1 LTVPLADAAEKE
13 PRERGL
19 AASGWVSSTYF
30 AEGLPYSVVHQ
41 IASQFF
47 TAMNASLESIGLVS
61 LYGLAWN
68 LKFTW
73 SPLVD
78 MFGTA
83 RRWLIVLELLLAA
96 AIGWIAWP
104 AHHGDLGAVA
114 KVLVIVA
121 VLAATHDIAID
132 GFYLQALKQR
142 DQAAHAGLRVAAYR
156 VALLV
161 GNGALVWL
169 AGTTSWRTCFLAAA
183 GLMATLAL
191 VHHLL
196 LPRPDASF
204 SDESARPNVEK
215 QGCGRFLDAFLSF
228 FRQPRAAISIAFV
241 LVFRL
246 GDAMMFSMSTPL
258 QRDLGIDTSTRGVVG
273 GIGTAIGIAGTI
285 VAARII
291 ASRGLRATLVPIA
304 IIQGAALPV
313 YALVAALR
321 PGFGWIVAAVFVE
334 QLAAGIGTAGFSVF
348 LMRLCAG
355 QYKASH
361 FAIASA
367 LMSLAATLSGSASGF
382 IARPLGYTWFFLI
395 ASLGALPGV
404 LLSLVV
410 VRGMPLT
417 PALSRA
423 AGEGAVGKPVS

>member
-1 LTVPLADAAEKE
+1 MPAAADGDD
-13 PRERGL
+13 PRTREL
-19 AASGWVSSTYF
+19 AATGWVSSTYF

-47 TAMNASLESIGLVS
+47 TAMNASLEQIGLVS

-68 LKFTW
+68 LKFAW

-83 RRWLIVLELLLAA
+83 RRWLIVLELLLTA

-104 AHHGDLGAVA
+104 AHHGNLGAVA
-114 KVLVIVA
+114 RVLVIVA

-132 GFYLQALKQR
+132 GFYLQALRQR
-142 DQAAHAGLRVAAYR
+142 AQAAHAGLRVAAYR

-183 GLMATLAL
+183 GLMAALAL
-191 VHHLL
+191 VHQLL
-196 LPRPDASF
+196 LPRPDASS
-204 SDESARPNVEK
+204 SDDAPPGLDDK
-215 QGCGRFLDAFLSF
+215 KGFHRFVDAFVSF
-228 FRQPRAAISIAFV
+228 FRQPRAALSIAFV

-285 VAARII
+285 VAARLI
-291 ASRGLRATLVPIA
+291 ASKGLRSTLVPIA
-304 IIQGAALPV
+304 MIQGAALPV
-313 YALVAALR
+313 YALVAAVR
-321 PGFGWIVAAVFVE
+321 PGFPWIVAAVFLE

-382 IARPLGYTWFFLI
+382 IAKPLGYTWFFLI
-395 ASLGALPGV
+395 ASVGAAPGV
-404 LLSLVV
+404 LLSLIVA
-410 VRGMPLT
+410 RGLPEPSGS
-417 PALSRA
+417 PARS
-423 AGEGAVGKPVS
+423 

>member
-1 LTVPLADAAEKE
+1 MTAPAAEAS
-13 PRERGL
+13 ERSNRRDPG
-19 AASGWVSSTYF
+19 AMAWVTTTYF

-47 TAMNASLESIGLVS
+47 TAMHASLESIGLVS

-68 LKFTW
+68 LKFAW

-78 MFGTA
+78 LLGTV

-96 AIGWIAWP
+96 SIAWIAWP

-114 KVLVIVA
+114 RALVVVA

-132 GFYLQALKQR
+132 GFYLQGLGQR
-142 DQAAHAGLRVAAYR
+142 QQAAYAGLRVAAYR

-161 GNGALVWL
+161 GNGVLVWL

-183 GLMATLAL
+183 ALMAVLAGL
-191 VHHLL
+191 HHLL
-196 LPRPDASF
+196 LPRPDASA
-204 SDESARPNVEK
+204 DEPSGKKPA
-215 QGCGRFLDAFLSF
+215 GAIRFVDAFLSF
-228 FRQPRAAISIAFV
+228 FRQPRAALSIALV

-258 QRDLGIDTSTRGVVG
+258 QRDLGMDLRMRGLVG
-273 GIGTAIGIAGTI
+273 GIGTALGIVGTI
-285 VAARII
+285 VAAGII
-291 ASRGLRATLVPIA
+291 SRKGLRSTLVPIA
-304 IIQGAALPV
+304 LVQGAALPI
-313 YALVAALR
+313 YAALAAVR
-321 PGFGWIVAAVFVE
+321 PGLGLVIPAVLIE
-334 QLAAGIGTAGFSVF
+334 QLAAGVGTAGFSVY

-367 LMSLAATLSGSASGF
+367 LMSLAATVSGSASGYL
-382 IARPLGYTWFFLI
+382 AKAMGYTWFFSL
-395 ASLGALPGV
+395 ASVAAVPGIV
-404 LLSLVV
+404 LAMIVV
-410 VRGMPLT
+410 SKMPEQ
-417 PALSRA
+417 SA
-423 AGEGAVGKPVS
+423 AAK